1 MSSLTSQIYKAARLS
16 ATASAVLSGK
26 PSRIA
31 KRGAHIVPECV
42 YWEPQRL
49 AGLCHDLSA
58 TGLLASRVGRLTF
71 WASVVIE
78 IEPGVLVDRAD
89 ATVDELRRA
98 AAIQREG

>member
-42 YWEPQRL
+42 YWEPAAFFGPSLR
-49 AGLCHDLSA
+49 SV
-58 TGLLASRVGRLTF
+58 SRVRVTTYPQPAF
-71 WASVVIE
+71 SPVEWA
-78 IEPGVLVDRAD
+78 G
-89 ATVDELRRA
+89 
-98 AAIQREG
+98 